1 MSDENVV
8 QKGSNTSVILDG
20 VGALDDWM
28 KGRPKPQVRRST
40 DHVRV
45 IRMIGESNQGNN
57 GVAICAKLRDGSVAM
72 IALTERSFL
81 MAAQAIGAA
90 STRDGTIA
98 PDLLTAGD
106 IRLGDGSTPEEL
118 ERVRAWC
125 ESTIDDINKRLA
137 GPKP

>member
-1 MSDENVV
+1 MPDENAE
-8 QKGSNTSVILDG
+8 QKSNTSVILDG

-28 KGRPKPQVRRST
+28 KGRPKPLVRRST

-45 IRMIGESNQGNN
+45 IRMLGETNHGNN
-57 GVAICAKLRDGSVAM
+57 GVAVCAKLRDGSVAM

-81 MAAQAIGAA
+81 LAAQAIGAA

-98 PDLLTAGD
+98 PDILTAGD
-106 IRLGDGSTPEEL
+106 VRLGDGSTPAEL

-125 ESTIDDINKRLA
+125 EATIDDINKRLA
-137 GPKP
+137 EPKP